1 MMNITTYL
9 KPEMEINN
17 DENIAVDDDVTW
29 SDIQ

>member
-17 DENIAVDDDVTW
+17 DENIAVDDVTW